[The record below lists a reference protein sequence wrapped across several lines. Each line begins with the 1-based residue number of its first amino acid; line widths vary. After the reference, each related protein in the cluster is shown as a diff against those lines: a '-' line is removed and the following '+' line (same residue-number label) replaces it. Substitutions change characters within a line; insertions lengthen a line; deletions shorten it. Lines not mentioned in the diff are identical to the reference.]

1 MTDYSAAHHVLDQL
15 GYTDYIIN
23 PGKKS
28 LRIEKITLDENN
40 NYLLDILEG
49 FETIEGDLEF
59 HNFEH
64 ENFNCLN
71 GLKTVRVI
79 KIVNNNKVKSISG
92 FASLSKIRS
101 LIIEKNTSLESITG
115 FGNLFVSQS
124 RVPGN
129 IKIIDNKLLTSI
141 GFLRG
146 LKNVGLSL
154 YLHHNSLDSLE
165 GLEDLKSIGASF
177 SLSSNKLISLKS
189 LSKLKQIGG
198 MLGLVNN
205 QLTNLEGLE
214 GLQRVNTVIWNG
226 KKRTIAI
233 SHNEKLKDISALSN
247 VKADDDYIIMV
258 SDSDVM
264 EKKLP
269 DNGSKFFSNTVIFRD
284 KNNQDI
290 YQSYKANDFPK
301 IKKIEVKNAVS
312 NDLHPVSNLIQ
323 GKGKG
328 FEHIP
333 PYSSISRN
341 FWSTKKVG
349 KSGTRYFDF
358 EQPILIDIELEFEEK
373 FDAIALWPSRRFFG
387 NSIKDFLIQTGNSFE
402 ELGLSVPIQRTA
414 NNKNP
419 FDAELF
425 HFNNVSAKFL
435 RITIISNHFEAGVGG
450 ECVDF
455 QEVAVVR
462 NYLKIKSEISTN
474 NDRGLK
480 SDLIRPLLMDKLDDL
495 HYRILNINPEFCLD
509 DIWHP
514 GMTYQEFIAARG
526 LGGRGRQ
533 LRRIKLATIGDKIH
547 MYHLLKE
554 YGIKGM
560 PVKLYSNRLEE
571 SFFHNVRRVYEEGLK
586 SFVLKVSHLGDSIG
600 VYRVQNGVHIPPNET
615 AGSNYMT
622 GKSVDFAYL
631 EKEIRNH
638 WNNQQY
644 HEDWVSNAIPP
655 GVILEEL
662 IEDATEIKFS
672 VVFGQVVCFFIR
684 SHGLPCFDQDGNPL
698 TNIGTPLPDWW
709 REALT
714 MAEKV
719 ARIFKAD
726 HLRVDIFRREGE
738 LIICEVNW
746 NGAERYP
753 TYPMIENAL
762 NYGYQY
768 RQDFINTKIN

>member
-1 MTDYSAAHHVLDQL
+1 MTDYSAAHRVLDQL

-23 PGKKS
+23 AGKKS

-115 FGNLFVSQS
+115 FGNLFISQS

-129 IKIIDNKLLTSI
+129 IKIVDNKLLTSI

-189 LSKLKQIGG
+189 LSKLEQIGG

-214 GLQRVNTVIWNG
+214 GLQRVNTAIWNG

-247 VKADDDYIIMV
+247 VKADDDHIIMV

-301 IKKIEVKNAVS
+301 IKKN
-312 NDLHPVSNLIQ
+312 
-323 GKGKG
+323 
-328 FEHIP
+328 
-333 PYSSISRN
+333 
-341 FWSTKKVG
+341 
-349 KSGTRYFDF
+349 
-358 EQPILIDIELEFEEK
+358 
-373 FDAIALWPSRRFFG
+373 
-387 NSIKDFLIQTGNSFE
+387 
-402 ELGLSVPIQRTA
+402 
-414 NNKNP
+414 
-419 FDAELF
+419 
-425 HFNNVSAKFL
+425 
-435 RITIISNHFEAGVGG
+435 
-450 ECVDF
+450 
-455 QEVAVVR
+455 
-462 NYLKIKSEISTN
+462 
-474 NDRGLK
+474 
-480 SDLIRPLLMDKLDDL
+480 
-495 HYRILNINPEFCLD
+495 
-509 DIWHP
+509 
-514 GMTYQEFIAARG
+514 
-526 LGGRGRQ
+526 
-533 LRRIKLATIGDKIH
+533 
-547 MYHLLKE
+547 
-554 YGIKGM
+554 
-560 PVKLYSNRLEE
+560 
-571 SFFHNVRRVYEEGLK
+571 
-586 SFVLKVSHLGDSIG
+586 
-600 VYRVQNGVHIPPNET
+600 
-615 AGSNYMT
+615 
-622 GKSVDFAYL
+622 
-631 EKEIRNH
+631 
-638 WNNQQY
+638 
-644 HEDWVSNAIPP
+644 
-655 GVILEEL
+655 
-662 IEDATEIKFS
+662 
-672 VVFGQVVCFFIR
+672 
-684 SHGLPCFDQDGNPL
+684 
-698 TNIGTPLPDWW
+698 
-709 REALT
+709 
-714 MAEKV
+714 
-719 ARIFKAD
+719 
-726 HLRVDIFRREGE
+726 
-738 LIICEVNW
+738 
-746 NGAERYP
+746 
-753 TYPMIENAL
+753 
-762 NYGYQY
+762 
-768 RQDFINTKIN
+768 